1 MVSTVQAGIPDS
13 VFSVLLRDTNNDGRG
28 GTDIGTVTVN
38 LAPGN
43 DDHTQNIVSITA
55 SGADVIVR
63 SGPQCD
69 RLPLV
74 FELV

>member
-1 MVSTVQAGIPDS
+1 
-13 VFSVLLRDTNNDGRG
+13 VFSLLLRDTNNDGRG
-28 GTDIGTVTVN
+28 GTYIGTVTVN

-43 DDHTQNIVSITA
+43 DDHTQNIVSITS

-63 SGPQCD
+63 SRPQCD

-74 FELV
+74 VELVYKARQP